1 MAFQDYRWAAGNGV
15 ALGSLRNFEDDV
27 TPNNRKIANG
37 KLHRVIVKAAS
48 PNLFP
53 VRDLAMSGVE
63 RGDGLVD
70 VVWAV
75 QLVTLGYKYI
85 IDEYLSSGAAVNAA
99 MTIYTRVRRANTFIR
114 YNANLILPDPGS
126 DEEIEL
132 RDNVWQVQFRFT
144 DLVAL

>member
-1 MAFQDYRWAAGNGV
+1 MAFQDYRWAAGNGI
-15 ALGSLRNFEDDV
+15 ALVSLNNFEEDV
-27 TPNNRKIANG
+27 KPNNRKIANG
-37 KLHRVIVKAAS
+37 KLYPLIVKAAS

-63 RGDGLVD
+63 RGDGPVD

-85 IDEYLSSGAAVNAA
+85 LDTYLSSGAAVNAA
-99 MTIYTRVRRANTFIR
+99 MTIYTRVRRANTFTR

-132 RDNVWQVQFRFT
+132 RDNVWQVQLRFT